1 MPAVTKAII
10 PAAGYGTRLLPI
22 AKSIPKEMLPI
33 VDQPVVQYVVE
44 EAVASGITDIL
55 FIISRGKR
63 AIEEYFHSLPEL
75 EQELR
80 AKGKSAALESVTRLN
95 SLARIQFVWQ
105 QEMRGL
111 GDAVLHARS
120 FVGDDPFAIMLGD
133 CILESATERPV
144 LGQLIDEFSARQAS
158 VVALQE
164 VPAERV
170 SRYGIAGGSME
181 TERLMKID
189 TWIEKPSLAEAPSRF
204 AISARYLFTPTIFSM
219 LEQTTPGKGGEIQLT
234 DAMRALLEKESTYGL
249 HYAGQRHDIGN
260 KVDFLKAN
268 LHYALQREDT
278 GPALR
283 EHLRSLQSMEPGL
296 PKAHAPSTQKM

>member
-1 MPAVTKAII
+1 MPPVTKAII
-10 PAAGYGTRLLPI
+10 PAAGFGTRLLPI

-33 VDQPVVQYVVE
+33 VDKPVVQYVVE

-75 EQELR
+75 ENELR
-80 AKGKSAALESVTRLN
+80 AKGKSAELESVERLN
-95 SLARIQFVWQ
+95 SMARIQFVWQ

-111 GDAVLHARS
+111 GDAVMHASS
-120 FVGDDPFAIMLGD
+120 FVGNDPFAIMLGD

-144 LGQLIDEFSARQAS
+144 LGQLIDEFTAKHAS
-158 VVALQE
+158 VVALQH
-164 VPAERV
+164 VPKEKV
-170 SRYGIAGGSME
+170 SRYGIAGGTME
-181 TERLMKID
+181 SDRLMKIS
-189 TWIEKPSLAEAPSRF
+189 TWVEKPSIEEAPSQL
-204 AISARYLFTPTIFSM
+204 AVSARYIFTPTIF
-219 LEQTTPGKGGEIQLT
+219 QTLAETKPGKGGEIQLT

-249 HYAGQRHDIGN
+249 HYNGQRHDIGN

-278 GPALR
+278 SPELR
-283 EHLRSLQSMEPGL
+283 AYLAQL
-296 PKAHAPSTQKM
+296 

>member
-1 MPAVTKAII
+1 MSKVTKAII

-33 VDQPVVQYVVE
+33 VDKPVVQYVVE

-75 EQELR
+75 ENELR
-80 AKGKSAALESVTRLN
+80 AKGKSAELESVQRLN

-133 CILESATERPV
+133 CILESAVERPV
-144 LGQLIDEFSARQAS
+144 LGQLIDEYSARQSS
-158 VVALQE
+158 VVALQQ
-164 VPAERV
+164 VPLEKV
-170 SRYGIAGGSME
+170 SRYGIAGGEME
-181 TERLMKID
+181 TGRLMKIN
-189 TWIEKPSLAEAPSRF
+189 TWVEKPSPESAPSQF
-204 AISARYLFTPTIFSM
+204 AVSARYLFTPTIF
-219 LEQTTPGKGGEIQLT
+219 QTLAETKPGKGGEIQLT
-234 DAMRALLEKESTYGL
+234 DAMRTLLEYESTYGL
-249 HYAGQRHDIGN
+249 HYAGQRHDIGS

-268 LHYALQREDT
+268 IHYGLQRQDT
-278 GPALR
+278 AGELR
-283 EHLRSLQSMEPGL
+283 KYLEGLQGCDPLVVINEIP
-296 PKAHAPSTQKM
+296 